1 MTNKLTWNEIFNED
15 SNEVVYTTGREF
27 EAVIYKEKDSP
38 MWSLK
43 YTDFWTAKNIGGCP
57 VTVKNINVFYLK
69 TFAQSVFETY
79 QKNTN

>member
-27 EAVIYKEKDSP
+27 EAVIYKEEDSP

-43 YTDFWTAKNIGGCP
+43 YTDFWTAKGMGGFF
-57 VTVKNINVFYLK
+57 VTVKNTQVSYLKVFAQNVFEL
-69 TFAQSVFETY
+69 Y
-79 QKNTN
+79 QKNID